1 MRVETPSGAALPV
14 TAKLSRRFY
23 DQLGDDVANELV
35 NWFNAVDETYRNQLR
50 ELNEL
55 NWERFRSELRAE
67 GVAIRAEMDKRFTA
81 LDVRFAAID
90 ARFDAIEARFD
101 AKFVAVEGRFSA
113 VDARFAALEAMFPA
127 FEERIEAKFDA
138 KFDAKFAQFETRMF
152 KLMFGFWTATIVP
165 LAALILALNGVF
177 QR

>member
-1 MRVETPSGAALPV
+1 MPV

-67 GVAIRAEMDKRFTA
+67 GIAIRSDVEKRLFEMDRKFDT
-81 LDVRFAAID
+81 RFAAVD
-90 ARFDAIEARFD
+90 ARFDAVDTRFD
-101 AKFVAVEGRFSA
+101 TVEGRLSGIEERLSA
-113 VDARFAALEAMFPA
+113 VEPRFTAMDVQFARL
-127 FEERIEAKFDA
+127 EAKFPTLEQRM
-138 KFDAKFAQFETRMF
+138 DAKFARCETRMF
-152 KLMFGFWTATIVP
+152 KAMFAFWTATIIP
-165 LAALILALNGVF
+165 LAALILALDGVF

>member
-1 MRVETPSGAALPV
+1 MRPLPV

-23 DQLGDDVANELV
+23 DQLGDEVANELV

-67 GVAIRAEMDKRFTA
+67 GVAIRSEVEKRLAEIDKKLDARFSVIDTRFAGMDARFA
-81 LDVRFAAID
+81 AMDARFAAID
-90 ARFDAIEARFD
+90 TQFD
-101 AKFVAVEGRFSA
+101 
-113 VDARFAALEAMFPA
+113 
-127 FEERIEAKFDA
+127 RIEGNFPTLEQRIDA
-138 KFDAKFAQFETRMF
+138 KFDAKFARCETRMY
-152 KLMFGFWTATIVP
+152 KAMFAFWTATVIP
-165 LAALILALNGVF
+165 LAALILALDGVF

>member
-1 MRVETPSGAALPV
+1 LPV

-55 NWERFRSELRAE
+55 NWERFRSELRGE
-67 GVAIRAEMDKRFTA
+67 GIAIRADVEKRLSDMDKK
-81 LDVRFAAID
+81 LDTRFAAID
-90 ARFDAIEARFD
+90 RRFDN
-101 AKFVAVEGRFSA
+101 
-113 VDARFAALEAMFPA
+113 VDARFGAIEGRLAGIEEQFSTVEPRLTAMDVQFARVEANFPALEQ
-127 FEERIEAKFDA
+127 RI
-138 KFDAKFAQFETRMF
+138 DAKFARCETRMY
-152 KLMFGFWTATIVP
+152 KAMFAFWTATIIP
-165 LAALILALNGVF
+165 LAALILALDGAF

>member
-1 MRVETPSGAALPV
+1 MPV

-67 GVAIRAEMDKRFTA
+67 GVAIRSDVEKRLSEMDKK
-81 LDVRFAAID
+81 LDS
-90 ARFDAIEARFD
+90 
-101 AKFVAVEGRFSA
+101 RFSA
-113 VDARFAALEAMFPA
+113 VEARFSAMDTRFERVEANFPTLEQ
-127 FEERIEAKFDA
+127 RI
-138 KFDAKFAQFETRMF
+138 DAKFARCETRMF
-152 KLMFGFWTATIVP
+152 KAMFGFWTATVIP
-165 LAALILALNGVF
+165 LAALILALDGVF